1 MIFYFTGTGNSLYAA
16 KKLDEERISIPQALH
31 WDNLCFR
38 ANKIGIVCPV
48 YGHEVPP
55 LVREFLQKAD
65 FQTDY
70 FYMVLTYGNRH
81 GGASELAYQ
90 LCRECG
96 ILPQYINVVLMA
108 DNWPSFD
115 VQEQARMDKK
125 TDQQLA
131 SIRQDIEA
139 GKRGFSPVTDHDRD
153 VHRQFLANKGRSP
166 GYTWEKLI
174 NITEKCVGCG
184 ICTRVCPAGC
194 IQMIN
199 GRAALNER
207 DCQTCLACFHACPQR
222 AVRVNMPEKILMR
235 GIETRM
241 YH

>member
-1 MIFYFTGTGNSLYAA
+1 MEN
-16 KKLDEERISIPQALH
+16 
-31 WDNLCFR
+31 
-38 ANKIGIVCPV
+38 
-48 YGHEVPP
+48 
-55 LVREFLQKAD
+55 
-65 FQTDY
+65 QTDY

-96 ILPQYINVVLMA
+96 IHPQYINVVLMV

-125 TDQQLA
+125 VEQQLA
-131 SIRQDIEA
+131 SVRQDIEV
-139 GKRGFSPVTDHDRD
+139 GKSGFSSVTDYDRD
-153 VHRQFLANKGRSP
+153 VHRQFLANKGRLP

-184 ICTRVCPAGC
+184 ICKRVCPAGC

-199 GRAALNER
+199 GRAVLNER
-207 DCQTCLACFHACPQR
+207 DCQTCLACFHACPQK
-222 AVRVNMPEKILMR
+222 AVSVNMPEKNPDARYRNENITLEEIMKANDQQDQN
-235 GIETRM
+235 EM
-241 YH
+241 